1 MYKCESCEKEFK
13 KNDSLKKHFNF
24 VHNLVK
30 EHQCNIC
37 QKLFKV
43 FNQLTLH
50 LKIVHENKKHHKC
63 DIFSSRTFEDTH

>member
-1 MYKCESCEKEFK
+1 MYKYESCGKEFK

-24 VHNLVK
+24 VHSLVK

-43 FNQLTLH
+43 FN
-50 LKIVHENKKHHKC
+50 
-63 DIFSSRTFEDTH
+63 